1 MNDSPNASPPT
12 FFLRLLRWF
21 CREELIEDVEGDLL
35 ELYDQRHGQGS
46 NKAKLFFARDVLLM
60 FRPGIVRNI
69 QFFNSINNNAMIKN
83 YLKIAVRNALR
94 YKGYT
99 VINLLGLTVGLVSSI
114 LILLWVQDEVNVN
127 SFHENGNRTYQIWR
141 NMYQTNGDVN
151 TTAYIPQP
159 AQDVL
164 ETQYPE
170 IEHLAVLSW
179 NMEVKFEREG
189 NILMERG
196 LYGTKGLFQVFSFP
210 WVKGTEETALSDL
223 SSIAIS
229 ERFAEKL
236 FGRDWQTLNP
246 VGKSIL
252 MDEDNEMIISGV
264 FKNIPDNST
273 ISFDWVIPHETL
285 MKGYSSLRSWD
296 SGSIRMFFT
305 LNNNLDQSKV
315 AERMEQI
322 INEHSEDGV
331 DERLMLQ
338 KFEDTY
344 LYSKIERGVIT
355 GGRIDYV
362 RIMIAVAIFILLIA
376 CINFMNLVTARS
388 GRRSKEIGVRKV
400 MGAGRSSISIQFFV
414 ESLLLSYAAMILS
427 VVIVITLLPYFNILV
442 DKSLMLDFSS
452 GSTWLILFALATT
465 IGLFSGFYPA
475 MLLPTYKTITALK
488 GVVKHGTKSV
498 FFRKGLVV
506 FQFGISMLLI
516 IGTFVIYQQ
525 MQYILNKDLGLD
537 KENLVMIEVNG
548 GRETASKY
556 EVFKNELLKL
566 PQVQSVTGATGNP
579 IDYGRSTGSAEW
591 DGKDPSTNAEIGV
604 ILVNDNFVETMKIE
618 LLDGRSL
625 SRDFGLD
632 TTNYMINEVAAK
644 LIGYDDPVNRNL
656 SIWNRP
662 GKIVGLIKDFHM
674 ADMYE
679 SIAPLIIGYMPE
691 DSRVALIRIKG
702 DTKEALE
709 SIEKVTVALNP
720 GEPFRFELM
729 ADTYVENYQSEFTVS
744 KLSNIFTVISVFISC
759 LGLFALSAF
768 SAEQR
773 SKEIGVRKVHGA
785 ENMQIVLLLS
795 KDYARLMV
803 IAIILAVPFG
813 YYYADEWLANFEYR
827 TTLSPFIFIMAGVV
841 AFIIGSLTVSFK
853 SFQAAAVN
861 PVKSLKDE

>member
-1 MNDSPNASPPT
+1 MNDSPNVDPPM
-12 FFLRLLRWF
+12 FLLRLLRWF

-35 ELYDQRHGQGS
+35 ELYDLRQEQGS
-46 NKAKLFFARDVLLM
+46 KVAKLLFARDVLLM

-69 QFFNSINNNAMIKN
+69 QFFNSINNNTMIKN

-94 YKGYT
+94 YKSYT

-114 LILLWVQDEVNVN
+114 LILLWIQDEVNVN
-127 SFHENGNRTYQIWR
+127 SFHENGDRAYQVWR

-164 ETQYPE
+164 ATQYPE

-179 NMEVKFEREG
+179 DLEVKFEREG
-189 NILMERG
+189 NLLMESG
-196 LYGTKGLFQVFSFP
+196 VYGSEGIFKVFSFP
-210 WVKGTEETALSDL
+210 WIKGNEETALSDL

-236 FGRDWQTLNP
+236 FGRDWQTVNP

-252 MDEDNEMIISGV
+252 MDEEAEMVISGV

-273 ISFDWVIPHETL
+273 ISFDWVVPHETL
-285 MKGYSSLRSWD
+285 LREYSNFRSWD

-315 AERMEQI
+315 AERMEQM
-322 INEHSEDGV
+322 INEHSEEGV

-344 LYSKIERGVIT
+344 LYSKIEEGVVA

-362 RIMIAVAIFILLIA
+362 RIMTAVAIFILLIA

-400 MGAGRSSISIQFFV
+400 MGAARSSISIQFFV
-414 ESLLLSYAAMILS
+414 ESLMLSYVAIILS
-427 VVIVITLLPYFNILV
+427 VVIVLALLPYFNILV
-442 DKSLMLDFSS
+442 DKTLLLDFSS
-452 GSTWLILFALATT
+452 VFTWLILFAMATV

-488 GVVKHGTKSV
+488 GVVKHGAKSV

-516 IGTFVIYQQ
+516 IGTFVIYRQ
-525 MQYILNKDLGLD
+525 MQYILDKDLGLD

-579 IDYGRSTGSAEW
+579 IDYGRSTGSAKW
-591 DGKDPSTNAEIGV
+591 DGKDPATNAEIGV

-625 SRDFGLD
+625 SGDFGSD

-644 LIGYDDPVNRNL
+644 LMGYDDPVNRNL
-656 SIWNRP
+656 TIWNRP

-679 SIAPLIIGYMPE
+679 SIAPLIIGYMPA
-691 DSRVALIRIKG
+691 DSRVALIRIAG

-729 ADTYVENYQSEFTVS
+729 ADAYVDNYQSELTVS

-803 IAIILAVPFG
+803 IAIILAIPFG

-827 TTLSPFIFIMAGVV
+827 TTLNPFIFIMAGVI